1 MNFKS
6 ITFLVFMAVALSANA
21 ANIVS
26 NNNNKVV
33 VDGNAK
39 EWANPLP
46 YFDKTT
52 TIRFDVS
59 NDAKKINFILRVD
72 DLELQRG
79 IMQNGM
85 EIWINKDGK
94 KNQSTG
100 IIYPCPTPTKASAS
114 DETASDK
121 NEVFLIDSLT
131 LKGFFLENGKQP
143 IRNCDVRV
151 SIAKGENNCLIY
163 EVSIPFTAFWKEELE
178 KADTKKKFNI
188 GFILKAQELP
198 GMRNAGMGMGMG
210 MMMGGGMGG
219 DMGGMRMPS
228 ARAMKEFLPAE
239 YQDKAYWFKVQLS
252 NAF

>member
-6 ITFLVFMAVALSANA
+6 FTFTVLMGVALSANA
-21 ANIVS
+21 ANITS
-26 NNNNKVV
+26 NNKNKVV

-39 EWANPLP
+39 EWTNPLP

-59 NDAKKINFILRVD
+59 NDAKKLNFIIRVD

-94 KNQSTG
+94 KNQNTG
-100 IIYPCPTPTKASAS
+100 IIYPCPTAPKYS
-114 DETASDK
+114 ETGEEIK
-121 NEVFLIDSLT
+121 NEVFLIDSLN

-143 IRNCDVRV
+143 IRNCEVRV
-151 SIAKGENNCLIY
+151 AIAKGENNSLIY
-163 EVSIPFTAFWKEELE
+163 EVSIPFTAFWKEQLE
-178 KADTKKKFNI
+178 KVDTKKKFNI
-188 GFILKAQELP
+188 GFILKAKELP
-198 GMRNAGMGMGMG
+198 GMRNAGRGMGMGMG
-210 MMMGGGMGG
+210 MMMGGMGG

-228 ARAMKEFLPAE
+228 ARAMRDFLPAE
-239 YQDKAYWFKVQLS
+239 FQDKAYWFKLQLS
-252 NAF
+252 NEF